1 MSSYYISCAE
11 LKSFPFKYQNE
22 LPPMFFFS
30 IPESLEQVDWR
41 IIWNIETDDD
51 DETVSEI

>member
-1 MSSYYISCAE
+1 
-11 LKSFPFKYQNE
+11 
-22 LPPMFFFS
+22 MFFFS

-51 DETVSEI
+51 DETVSEIWPAADKGFI